1 MRDIPGKR
9 VRLRAVRK
17 DEVVPATMC
26 VVGAILLWRRGGGAA
41 RVPHLLRFR
50 TKVRVKARS
59 MIRPPMD
66 SHLARAHRFVSL
78 AWARVGERPDKDAE
92 PEESECRA
100 RAEEGER
107 RAAAEPARRLA
118 IGRTPRQLRQRSGSN
133 RER

>member
-50 TKVRVKARS
+50 TKVRVKARA
-59 MIRPPMD
+59 MIRPPMV
-66 SHLARAHRFVSL
+66 SHVARAHRFVSL
-78 AWARVGERPDKDAE
+78 AWARVGERPNKDGE
-92 PEESECRA
+92 PEESECGA

-107 RAAAEPARRLA
+107 RAAAEPLGSVARSKDALQQ
-118 IGRTPRQLRQRSGSN
+118 TPQTQPVGG
-133 RER
+133 